1 MKNGRA
7 FKPSWSI
14 LAWLAEIEGPFGRLS
29 MRCTGVNFVVF
40 GFLVIKCTGF
50 NVVYGFSPW
59 MFGFFNGA
67 WVFEDVR
74 V

>member
-1 MKNGRA
+1 MKNGRT

-14 LAWLAEIEGPFGRLS
+14 LAWLAEIESSLGRLS
-29 MRCTGVNFVVF
+29 MRCTGVYFVVF

-50 NVVYGFSPW
+50 NVVYGFLPW

-67 WVFEDVR
+67 WVF
-74 V
+74 